1 MKCIYIFSALSC
13 SGLQIDNVGNP
24 SWQAQIKGT
33 KKWTLEPPPECALVC
48 DPKLEVTVHP
58 GEISML
64 FSLVFDLLTELKLSL
79 WSLVGGA
86 VASWLVRSTPER
98 AVRVR
103 ALTGDIVLCSW
114 ARHFTLTVPLSTQ
127 VYKWVPANL
136 MLGGNPAMD

>member
-1 MKCIYIFSALSC
+1 MLSC

-64 FSLVFDLLTELKLSL
+64 FSLVFDLFKELMPSL
-79 WSLVGGA
+79 WCLRSEHEGSLR
-86 VASWLVRSTPER
+86 LR
-98 AVRVR
+98 
-103 ALTGDIVLCSW
+103 C
-114 ARHFTLTVPLSTQ
+114 
-127 VYKWVPANL
+127 
-136 MLGGNPAMD
+136 

>member
-1 MKCIYIFSALSC
+1 VLLY

-64 FSLVFDLLTELKLSL
+64 FDLVSDLLLSELKLSL
-79 WSLVGGA
+79 HLRCNHEKSLLN
-86 VASWLVRSTPER
+86 SEERNQTSQLDRLTLVKPCTFGYDFTVFS
-98 AVRVR
+98 
-103 ALTGDIVLCSW
+103 DIL
-114 ARHFTLTVPLSTQ
+114 
-127 VYKWVPANL
+127 N
-136 MLGGNPAMD
+136 

>member
-1 MKCIYIFSALSC
+1 MKCIKLHFSVLLY

-64 FSLVFDLLTELKLSL
+64 FDLVSDLLLSELKLSL
-79 WSLVGGA
+79 RLRCNHEKSLLN
-86 VASWLVRSTPER
+86 SEER
-98 AVRVR
+98 NQTSQLDK
-103 ALTGDIVLCSW
+103 LTLIKPCTFGYDFTVLSGILNYC
-114 ARHFTLTVPLSTQ
+114 
-127 VYKWVPANL
+127 
-136 MLGGNPAMD
+136 

>member
-1 MKCIYIFSALSC
+1 MYQGLLKCINLHFSVLLY

-64 FSLVFDLLTELKLSL
+64 FDLVSDLLLSELKLSL
-79 WSLVGGA
+79 HLRCNHEKSLLN
-86 VASWLVRSTPER
+86 SEER
-98 AVRVR
+98 NQ
-103 ALTGDIVLCSW
+103 TSGKQ
-114 ARHFTLTVPLSTQ
+114 FTT
-127 VYKWVPANL
+127 
-136 MLGGNPAMD
+136 